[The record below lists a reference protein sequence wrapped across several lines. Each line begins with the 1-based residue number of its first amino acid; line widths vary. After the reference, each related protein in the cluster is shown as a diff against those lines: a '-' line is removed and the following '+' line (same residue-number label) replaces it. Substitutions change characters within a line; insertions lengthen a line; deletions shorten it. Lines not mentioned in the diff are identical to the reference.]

1 MARRNGGRALITT
14 RHRLRG
20 RAGIRR
26 SAATVGNIVRYID
39 ANSVQ
44 RRRAIVAALIAFWT
58 VIVGAEWALPG
69 VNAAPAHGPHTLAA
83 SAVGAPLSVELDH
96 PHVSQPDAECTPD
109 TLAEAI
115 LPRGT
120 VSLIALALG
129 LVVAVLP
136 LLWCQA
142 AKAPV
147 RGPPRNA
154 RALRTGRDVL
164 AHLCIARR

>member
-1 MARRNGGRALITT
+1 M
-14 RHRLRG
+14 
-20 RAGIRR
+20 
-26 SAATVGNIVRYID
+26 RYID

-69 VNAAPAHGPHTLAA
+69 VDPAPAHGPHTLAA
-83 SAVGAPLSVELDH
+83 STIGAPMSVELDH
-96 PHVSQPDAECTPD
+96 PHVSQADAECTPD
-109 TLAEAI
+109 IPAEAI

-120 VSLIALALG
+120 VSLVTLG
-129 LVVAVLP
+129 LAIVAVLP

-142 AKAPV
+142 AKAPI
-147 RGPPRNA
+147 RGPPRDA
-154 RALRTGRDVL
+154 CALRTGRDVL